1 MARKV
6 LTANEA
12 LAKIGLNVET
22 VTKRIQRTHAKATAE
37 QVQQGMVWYGV
48 AGIICEELSEKSEY
62 VVAQVCAAMSQLSP
76 RLRWSQNVDSI
87 MMLVR
92 TGELPA
98 YVMSGP
104 AGRARKA
111 LVAADPFGTFGPKAL
126 KTQSF
131 ARNIAGD
138 LEAVT
143 IDVWAARI
151 AGVSERQLKL
161 AGVYEAIAHCYRLAA
176 KRAGVAPAQM
186 QAITWIVVR
195 GSAA

>member
-1 MARKV
+1 MARKP
-6 LTANEA
+6 LTAGEA
-12 LAKIGLNVET
+12 LAKVGLSVRT
-22 VTKRIQRTHAKATAE
+22 VTDRIERTYWKATPE
-37 QVQQGMVWYGV
+37 QIIEGMVWYGV
-48 AGIICEELSEKSEY
+48 AGEICYTLAEDSEF

-87 MMLVR
+87 KMLVL
-92 TGELPA
+92 TGELPR

-104 AGRARKA
+104 ANRARKA
-111 LVAADPFGTFGPKAL
+111 LVAADPYSTFGKKAL

-138 LEAVT
+138 LDAVT
-143 IDVWAARI
+143 VDVWAARV
-151 AGVSERQLKL
+151 AGVTEAQLKL

-176 KRAGVAPAQM
+176 KRVGIAPAQM
-186 QAITWIVVR
+186 QAVTWIVVR